1 MLYGRLATGV
11 LAAMFVAPAWA
22 RADNIGWPQPD
33 GPGSPVILT
42 YSFSNLFDFG
52 FNTALQPE
60 DLREATV
67 AALVVWS
74 RYAPLNFVE
83 VRDSG
88 PSPVEALY
96 PADGHANIR
105 IGYMPTLPDSAAA
118 HAHLPRAATAVAD
131 GLDGD
136 VHLSNDLTAFSAR
149 TWGRTTDDPLALDFF
164 SAMLHEFGHS
174 LGIRHIDGAV
184 AVMGM
189 EFQVFPN
196 PGAATLFPADIEAI
210 RALYGAG
217 RGAVLTLDGA
227 VLPTPEPSSV
237 VLIGT
242 GLAFLARRVRRR
254 NC

>member
-1 MLYGRLATGV
+1 MRYGRLATGV
-11 LAAMFVAPAWA
+11 LAAVFLVPASV

-33 GPGSPVILT
+33 GPGSAISLT
-42 YSFSNLFDFG
+42 YSFSNLFDSG
-52 FNTALQPE
+52 FNTALEPQ

-88 PSPVEALY
+88 PSPAEALY
-96 PADGHANIR
+96 PPDGHANIR
-105 IGYMPTLPDSAAA
+105 IGYLPTLPDGAVA
-118 HAHLPRAATAVAD
+118 HAHLPHAATAAAD

-136 VHLSNDLTAFSAR
+136 VHMSNDLSAFSAR
-149 TWGRTTDDPLALDFF
+149 TWGRTSEDPFALDFF
-164 SAMLHEFGHS
+164 SAMLHELGHS
-174 LGIRHIDGAV
+174 LGIRHIDGQT

-189 EFQVFPN
+189 VFQVFPN
-196 PGAATLFPADIEAI
+196 SGVAQLFPADIAAI

-217 RGAVLTLDGA
+217 RGSVLTLDGA

-242 GLAFLARRVRRR
+242 GLALLARRIGRRDA
-254 NC
+254 